1 MMHYIVKKKK
11 KNMEL
16 TLRIL
21 VTISDAVNYLDIIFA
36 LFILFILMKVI
47 SRYFRRI
54 DKRSHRTLP
63 VTKDNSGNCLSRKIT
78 NGALWSEPALFQH
91 LFMRQKNYDIMT
103 KFLVFFRFIHFQY
116 ILYIKITRIIR
127 KRKYIEFLI
136 ILKYD
141 VNIML
146 NKIML
151 NKNFVL
157 YMQCFSF
164 SFFIIKNIFN
174 IVIILL

>member
-16 TLRIL
+16 PLRIL

-91 LFMRQKNYDIMT
+91 SFMRQKNYDIMT
-103 KFLVFFRFIHFQY
+103 KFLVFFSTY
-116 ILYIKITRIIR
+116 
-127 KRKYIEFLI
+127 
-136 ILKYD
+136 
-141 VNIML
+141 
-146 NKIML
+146 
-151 NKNFVL
+151 
-157 YMQCFSF
+157 SF
-164 SFFIIKNIFN
+164 SIYSLYKNHKNYKKKKIYRIFN
-174 IVIILL
+174 NLEIWCEYYVK